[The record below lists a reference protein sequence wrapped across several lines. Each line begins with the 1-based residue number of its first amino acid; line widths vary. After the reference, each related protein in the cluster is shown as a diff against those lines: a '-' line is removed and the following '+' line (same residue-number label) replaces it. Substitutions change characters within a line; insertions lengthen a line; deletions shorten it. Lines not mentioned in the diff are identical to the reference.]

1 MHSIITLIAHFVS
14 FFLLA
19 TWTYG
24 LYVPSGL
31 FVPVILCGAAMGR
44 LFGECIYLAFPNGT
58 WSSPGT
64 YALIGAA
71 SLLGNNIFSNNLQ
84 CNHEL
89 KEFLIND

>member
-1 MHSIITLIAHFVS
+1 MTIAAFFVCY
-14 FFLLA
+14 FFLA

-44 LFGECIYLAFPNGT
+44 LFGELVYIAFPSGN
-58 WSSPGT
+58 WSDSGT

-71 SLLGNNIFSNNLQ
+71 ALLGKHTFKTI
-84 CNHEL
+84 
-89 KEFLIND
+89 